1 MEEEFYAIVKL
12 VSGEEIMALVSSD
25 ENNDDPILICQNPI
39 VMKMIYNPNGHYV
52 KIKQWIELCDDDMY
66 MIKLDKIITITET
79 KDEKIIEIYNR
90 FLEDNR
96 EPLEIKPS
104 KTPLSQGP
112 VRPDSRMGYVSSV
125 EEARK
130 KLETIY
136 RINPK
141 TS

>member
-1 MEEEFYAIVKL
+1 MEEEFYAIIKL
-12 VSGEEIMALVSSD
+12 ISGEEIMALVSVD
-25 ENNDDPILICQNPI
+25 NNDNDPILICQNPI

-66 MIKLDKIITITET
+66 MIKLDKIITVTET
-79 KDEKIIEIYNR
+79 KDERIIEIYNR
-90 FLEDNR
+90 FIEDNK
-96 EPLEIKPS
+96 EPMDFRPS
-104 KTPLSQGP
+104 KKSLSEGL
-112 VRPDSRMGYVSSV
+112 VRPDSKMGYVSSV

-136 RINPK
+136 KINPK

>member
-96 EPLEIKPS
+96 EPIELKPS
-104 KTPLSQGP
+104 KQSLSQGP
-112 VRPDSRMGYVSSV
+112 VVPDSRMGYVSSV

-136 RINPK
+136 KINPK